1 MFLHKIPEGIA
12 AGLSLGVAM
21 GKAPGED
28 RQKAIAAAIS
38 LALGIGFQDIPEGFA
53 VALPIREITGSSC
66 RGFVFG
72 MLSGV
77 SEPVFGVI
85 AMYIASLMQS
95 LDPWG
100 LAFAGGCMT
109 YVVLDDLLPDAIA
122 ENYQRVTTFSV
133 LFGFVLM
140 MILDVT
146 IG

>member
-1 MFLHKIPEGIA
+1 M
-12 AGLSLGVAM
+12 SLG
-21 GKAPGED
+21 KKDEE
-28 RQKAIAAAIS
+28 RQKAIAAIS

-77 SEPVFGVI
+77 SAPVFGVI
-85 AMYIASLMQS
+85 AMDTASLIRS
-95 LDPWG
+95 LDAWG

-122 ENYQRVTTFSV
+122 GPVTTFSV
-133 LFGFVLM
+133 LFGLVLV
-140 MILDVT
+140 MIIDVT